1 MHGRK
6 MYMNQEKVIK
16 EIIQDILQITDMDNQ
31 MDLSFE
37 TVGINSIDFIKIVVA
52 IENELEI
59 EVIDEAL
66 NISNYSTV
74 GKFIERILQLS
85 GEKEMVIR

>member
-1 MHGRK
+1 
-6 MYMNQEKVIK
+6 MNQEKVIK
-16 EIIQDILQITDMDNQ
+16 EIIQNIMQITDMDNQ

>member
-1 MHGRK
+1 

>member
-1 MHGRK
+1 

-16 EIIQDILQITDMDNQ
+16 EIIQNIMQITDMDNQ

>member
-1 MHGRK
+1 

-16 EIIQDILQITDMDNQ
+16 EIIQNIMQITDMDNQ
-31 MDLSFE
+31 LDLSFE

>member
-1 MHGRK
+1 
-6 MYMNQEKVIK
+6 MNQEKVIK